1 MNPRIRRP
9 RGGLSERAINSVP
22 LSALSP
28 LFPRQAD
35 VLGWIAAGKRNE
47 EIAKI
52 LAISKRTVEKH
63 VERIFETLGVETRA
77 AAAAWW
83 HEQRLKIE
91 RARVRNGR

>member
-1 MNPRIRRP
+1 MNPRTRRP
-9 RGGLSERAINSVP
+9 RGGLSERVINSVP

-35 VLGWIAAGKRNE
+35 VLGWIAAGKRNG
-47 EIAKI
+47 EIATI
-52 LAISKRTVEKH
+52 LAISERTVEKH
-63 VERIFETLGVETRA
+63 VEKIFEALNVETRSA
-77 AAAAWW
+77 AASWW